1 MTFSSAFYAIVDPL
15 AGHEPVALA
24 EIFLARGVRLLQLRL
39 KRVEGGEFL
48 AVATRIAEL
57 SRLAGAL
64 FIVNDRLDIALL
76 SGAGGVHLG
85 QTDLPLAA
93 ARRLAPTDFVI
104 GISTHDLAQA
114 RAAEAGGAD
123 YIGFGPIYPGGAKRT
138 VAGQGLER
146 LREIRQAVGLPIVAI
161 GGIVEATLP
170 AVIAAGASAGAM
182 ISDVVNAPDLDAKV
196 ARLLSIR

>member
-1 MTFSSAFYAIVDPL
+1 LTFSSAFYAIVDPL